1 MKKKNFD
8 VDDIEN
14 KLRRFKFDD
23 DDDDDVDDD
32 VYDIEN
38 EESRLAMDAEDEIK
52 IFKEYTQN
60 YEYVIENKD
69 TFYKEN

>member
-1 MKKKNFD
+1 
-8 VDDIEN
+8 
-14 KLRRFKFDD
+14 
-23 DDDDDVDDD
+23 
-32 VYDIEN
+32 
-38 EESRLAMDAEDEIK
+38 MDAEDEIK